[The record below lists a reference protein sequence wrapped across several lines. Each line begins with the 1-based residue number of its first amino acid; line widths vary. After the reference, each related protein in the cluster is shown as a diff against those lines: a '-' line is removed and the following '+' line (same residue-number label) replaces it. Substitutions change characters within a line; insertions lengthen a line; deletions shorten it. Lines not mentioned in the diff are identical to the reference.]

1 MQEKINTNER
11 IKDKSWLFGKDKK
24 NRQDFEKVKK
34 KEKIRNIRIKKY
46 LTIDTSEM

>member
-24 NRQDFEKVKK
+24 TDKTLKRLRRKK
-34 KEKIRNIRIKKY
+34 K
-46 LTIDTSEM
+46 